1 MPKLPT
7 YLLHWLEEDQVYEL
21 TRNGRA
27 EHRFGRESGSSWFHF
42 LETHTSFAFQGR
54 EGRLSVIK
62 ETRPRGAGYWYAYR
76 TSGRRTVKR
85 YLGNESR
92 VTIARLEEAAGE
104 LSRSVGIGTQIT
116 RERRETEARA
126 SHPTS
131 LLLPKLLPP
140 RLPSSLVERPRL
152 LQRLDA
158 ALERKLTLLV
168 APAGFGK
175 TTVVNQ
181 WMNHRRAH
189 HRPRPFAWV
198 SLDSGDNDLYRFWR
212 YVIAACQTFQE
223 NLGQTALASLSESL
237 QPPFTSPPLE
247 TSLTLL
253 LNDIA
258 QQVQGGLL
266 VLDDYHVIEEPAVH
280 ETLTFFLD
288 HLPPTLCVLLLTRAE
303 PRTLPL
309 LRWRARGE
317 LAELH
322 GVDLRFSPEETA
334 DFVHRAFLVSLSE
347 AALTQLD
354 TSLQGWVA
362 GLRLLTLT
370 LSRQMNSH
378 AVEQALASLDQ
389 HADFSSPYQPL
400 LDYFVMEILDVQPE
414 RLQRFLLQTSVLS
427 RLSGP
432 LCAAVTGEEESTA
445 QLEAIERAG
454 LFLEALDGAGGWY
467 RFHTLFSE
475 AMYREATHRL
485 GEERLRALSLRA
497 SFWYEQHAMA
507 AEAVEAALLAH
518 EFERAASLIEQVNI
532 DGQSSELHTA
542 RRWLEQMP
550 EAMLQAH
557 PLLCWLVALSLLAP
571 QEGDST
577 PATENPRVEALLR
590 MAEEGW
596 LHQDDPSS
604 LGLIPALRA
613 MSAWR
618 SGQFARAMEYAQQAL
633 VRLPS
638 GRQDRRM
645 QQFRGICQFVVGTGY
660 MYKGQFGEAQSCFL
674 EAYEGSLNT
683 GDRHFTGGMLLLVGA
698 CSYALGELH
707 QAHECYQ
714 QALSAGRRQEDRE
727 IIAQALRNLA
737 TISFEWNELAAAEQ
751 QAREAQTLALESE
764 LDLRSSVAF
773 QLALLAHARGQITSA
788 QQQVAALLA
797 RLQTATTPEADLR
810 LPGVLIFSARL
821 ALEVGDLQAANR
833 ILETPGLQEQT
844 EARIFQTRL
853 SLAQGKPREALLQL
867 ERLLPAVQ
875 DRRQAIEIQVL
886 LALAHA
892 ALQEGHGARQWLQ
905 QALSQARAE
914 GFVRIFLS
922 EGEPLVRLLRQLVPT
937 IQEKELRA
945 YAQSILRAFAQ
956 PTEADVSDLA
966 SSSGLL
972 VEPLSMQ
979 EQRVLRL
986 LAAGRSNREI
996 AQELVVSVNTVKDHA
1011 KHLYRKLGVSN
1022 RLQAGVAA
1030 RHLKLI

>member
-7 YLLHWLEEDQVYEL
+7 YLLHWVEEDQVYEL
-21 TRNGRA
+21 TRNGCA
-27 EHRFGRESGSSWFHF
+27 EQRFGREGEPSWFHF
-42 LETHTSFAFQGR
+42 LEIQTSFAFHGR
-54 EGRLSVIK
+54 EGRLSLIK
-62 ETRPRGAGYWYAYR
+62 ETRLRGAGYWYAYR

-85 YLGNESR
+85 YLGGASK
-92 VTIARLEEAAGE
+92 VTVARLEEAAVE
-104 LSRSVGIGTQIT
+104 LNRAVSGTQTT
-116 RERRETEARA
+116 RERRETGEPA

-140 RLPSSLVERPRL
+140 RLPSPLVERPRL
-152 LQRLDA
+152 LERLDA
-158 ALERKLTLLV
+158 ALECKLTLLV
-168 APAGFGK
+168 APAGYGK

-181 WMNHRRAH
+181 WMNNRRAH
-189 HRPRPFAWV
+189 NRSRPLAWV

-212 YVIAACQTFQE
+212 YIIAACQMFQQD
-223 NLGQTALASLSESL
+223 LGQTALASLSESL

-253 LNDIA
+253 LNDLA

-322 GVDLRFSPEETA
+322 GADLRFSPEETA
-334 DFVHRAFLVSLSE
+334 AFVRRAFPVPLSD
-347 AALTQLD
+347 AALKRLD
-354 TSLQGWVA
+354 SSLQGWVA
-362 GLRLLTLT
+362 GLRLVTLT
-370 LSRQMNSH
+370 LSRQANSD
-378 AVEQALASLDQ
+378 AVEQALASLDR
-389 HADFSSPYQPL
+389 HADLSSPYRTL
-400 LDYFVMEILDVQPE
+400 LGYFVTEILDAQPE

-427 RLSGP
+427 RLSSP
-432 LCAAVTGEEESTA
+432 LCAAVTGEEQSTA
-445 QLEAIERAG
+445 QLEAIERGG
-454 LFLEALDGAGGWY
+454 LFVEALDGAGGWY

-475 AMYREATHRL
+475 AMYREAAHRL

-497 SFWYEQHAMA
+497 SFWYERHAMA

-518 EFERAASLIEQVNI
+518 EFERAASLIEQVNM

-550 EAMLQAH
+550 EAVLRAH
-557 PLLCWLVALSLLAP
+557 PLLCWLVALSFLAP
-571 QEGDST
+571 QEEDST

-596 LHQDDPSS
+596 LHQDAPAS
-604 LGLIPALRA
+604 LGLIPAVRA

-633 VRLPS
+633 VRLPDD
-638 GRQDRRM
+638 RQDRRM
-645 QQFRGICQFVVGTGY
+645 QQFRGICLFVVGTGY
-660 MYKGQFGEAQSCFL
+660 MYKGQFAEARPCFL
-674 EAYEGSLNT
+674 EAYEGSLST
-683 GDRHFTGGMLLLVGA
+683 DDRHFTGGMLLLVGA
-698 CSYALGELH
+698 CSYVLGDLH
-707 QAHECYQ
+707 QAQECYQ
-714 QALSAGRRQEDRE
+714 QALAAGRRREDRE

-737 TISFEWNELAAAEQ
+737 NISFEWNELATAEQ
-751 QAREAQTLALESE
+751 QAHEAQTLALESE

-797 RLQTATTPEADLR
+797 RLQTATTPEAALR
-810 LPGVLIFSARL
+810 LPSVLIFSARL

-833 ILETPGLQEQT
+833 MLETPGLQEQI
-844 EARIFQTRL
+844 EARIFQARL
-853 SLAQGKPREALLQL
+853 SLEQGKPREALRQL

-892 ALQEGHGARQWLQ
+892 AFQEGYAARQWLQ
-905 QALSQARAE
+905 QALSQGRAE

-937 IQEKELRA
+937 IQERELRA
-945 YAQSILRAFAQ
+945 SAQSVLRAFAQ
-956 PTEADVSDLA
+956 IDGKQAPGTT
-966 SSSGLL
+966 SSGTLL
-972 VEPLSMQ
+972 VEPLSTQ

-986 LAAGRSNREI
+986 LVAGETNRQI
-996 AQELVVSVNTVKDHA
+996 AQELVVSVNTVKHHL
-1011 KHLYRKLGVSN
+1011 KHLYNKLGVSN
-1022 RLQAGVAA
+1022 RLQASEAA
-1030 RHLKLI
+1030 RRLKLI

>member
-7 YLLHWLEEDQVYEL
+7 YLLHWVEENQVYEL

-27 EHRFGRESGSSWFHF
+27 EHRFGRESGPSWLHF
-42 LETHTSFAFQGR
+42 LETQASFAFQGR

-62 ETRPRGAGYWYAYR
+62 ETRLRGAGYWYAYR
-76 TSGRRTVKR
+76 TSGRHTVKR
-85 YLGNESR
+85 YLGSASK
-92 VTIARLEEAAGE
+92 VTIARLEEVAGM
-104 LSRSVGIGTQIT
+104 LGRVGGAQTT
-116 RERRETEARA
+116 RARVETRARL

-152 LQRLDA
+152 LERLDA
-158 ALERKLTLLV
+158 ALECKLTLLV
-168 APAGFGK
+168 APAGYGK
-175 TTVVNQ
+175 TTIVNEWIHEFQ
-181 WMNHRRAH
+181 AH
-189 HRPRPFAWV
+189 SQSRPLAWV
-198 SLDSGDNDLYRFWR
+198 SLDRGDNDLYRFWR
-212 YVIAACQTFQE
+212 YVIAACQTFQQG
-223 NLGQTALASLSESL
+223 LGQTALASLSEAL
-237 QPPFTSPPLE
+237 QPPFTPPPLE

-253 LNDIA
+253 LNDLA
-258 QQVQGGLL
+258 QQVQSGLL

-280 ETLTFFLD
+280 ETLTFFLE
-288 HLPPTLCVLLLTRAE
+288 HLPPTLHVLLLTRAE
-303 PRTLPL
+303 PPHLPL
-309 LRWRARGE
+309 LRWRAGGE

-322 GVDLRFSPEETA
+322 GADLRFSLEETA
-334 DFVHRAFLVSLSE
+334 DFVHRAFLVPLSDT
-347 AALTQLD
+347 ALKQLD
-354 TSLQGWVA
+354 ITLQGWVA

-370 LSRQMNSH
+370 LPRQMNSP

-389 HADFSSPYQPL
+389 HADLSSLYQPL
-400 LDYFVMEILDVQPE
+400 LDYFVTEILNAQSE
-414 RLQRFLLQTSVLS
+414 HLQRFLLQTSVLS
-427 RLSGP
+427 RLNGP
-432 LCAAVTGEEESTA
+432 LCVAVSGEEQSTA
-445 QLEAIERAG
+445 RLEAIERAG

-507 AEAVEAALLAH
+507 EEAVEAALLAH
-518 EFERAASLIEQVNI
+518 EFEHAASLIEQMDM
-532 DGQSSELHTA
+532 DGQRFELHTA
-542 RRWLEQMP
+542 RRWLERMP
-550 EAMLQAH
+550 EAVLRTH
-557 PLLCWLVALSLLAP
+557 PLLCWLGALSLLAA

-577 PATENPRVEALLR
+577 PVIENPRVEALLR
-590 MAEEGW
+590 MAEDGW
-596 LHQDDPSS
+596 LHQDDPAS
-604 LGLIPALRA
+604 LGLIPAFRA

-618 SGQFARAMEYAQQAL
+618 SGQFARAMEYAKQAL
-633 VRLPS
+633 ARLPS
-638 GRQDRRM
+638 DGQDRRRE
-645 QQFRGICQFVVGTGY
+645 QFRGICQFVVGTGHMY
-660 MYKGQFGEAQSCFL
+660 MGQFGEARSCLL

-683 GDRHFTGGMLLLVGA
+683 DDRHFTNGMLLLVGA

-714 QALSAGRRQEDRE
+714 QALSAGRKQGDRE

-737 TISFEWNELAAAEQ
+737 NISFEWNELTAAEQ
-751 QAREAQTLALESE
+751 QAHEAHTLALESE
-764 LDLRSSVAF
+764 LDLRSSVSL
-773 QLALLAHARGQITSA
+773 QLALLAHARGRITSA

-833 ILETPGLQEQT
+833 ILATPGMQEQT
-844 EARIFQTRL
+844 EARIFQARL

-875 DRRQAIEIQVL
+875 DRRQVIEIQVL

-892 ALQEGHGARQWLQ
+892 ANQEGHGARQWLQ

-914 GFVRIFLS
+914 GFVRLFLS

-956 PTEADVSDLA
+956 PAEADGSDLA

-972 VEPLSMQ
+972 VEPLSVQ

-1022 RLQAGVAA
+1022 RLQAGAAA
-1030 RHLKLI
+1030 RQLKLI

>member
-7 YLLHWLEEDQVYEL
+7 YLLHWLEENQVYEL

-27 EHRFGRESGSSWFHF
+27 EQRFGREGGPSWFHF
-42 LETHTSFAFQGR
+42 LETRTSFAFHGR
-54 EGRLSVIK
+54 EGRLSLTK
-62 ETRPRGAGYWYAYR
+62 ETRLRGAGYWYAYR
-76 TSGRRTVKR
+76 TSGRRTIKR
-85 YLGNESR
+85 YLGGASK

-104 LSRSVGIGTQIT
+104 LNRAVSGSRTT
-116 RERRETEARA
+116 RKRRETGART

-140 RLPSSLVERPRL
+140 RLPSPLVERPRL
-152 LQRLDA
+152 LERLDA
-158 ALERKLTLLV
+158 ALECKLTLLV
-168 APAGFGK
+168 APAGYGK

-181 WMNHRRAH
+181 WMNDRRAH
-189 HRPRPFAWV
+189 DRSRSLAWV

-212 YVIAACQTFQE
+212 YIIAACQMFQQDV
-223 NLGQTALASLSESL
+223 GQTALASLSESL
-237 QPPFTSPPLE
+237 QPPFTSPPE

-253 LNDIA
+253 LNDLA

-288 HLPPTLCVLLLTRAE
+288 HLPPTFCVLLLTRAE

-334 DFVHRAFLVSLSE
+334 AFVRRAFPVPLSDT
-347 AALTQLD
+347 ALKRLD
-354 TSLQGWVA
+354 SSLQGWVA
-362 GLRLLTLT
+362 GLRLVTLT
-370 LSRQMNSH
+370 LSRQTHSD
-378 AVEQALASLDQ
+378 AVEQALTSLDRR
-389 HADFSSPYQPL
+389 ADHSSPYRTL
-400 LDYFVMEILDVQPE
+400 LDYFVTEILDAQPE

-427 RLSGP
+427 RLSSP
-432 LCAAVTGEEESTA
+432 LCAAVTGEEQSTA
-445 QLEAIERAG
+445 QLEAIERGG

-475 AMYREATHRL
+475 AMYREAAHRL

-497 SFWYEQHAMA
+497 SFWYERHSMA

-518 EFERAASLIEQVNI
+518 EFERAASLIEQVNM

-550 EAMLQAH
+550 EVVLRAH
-557 PLLCWLVALSLLAP
+557 PLLCWLVALSFLAP
-571 QEGDST
+571 QEEDST

-596 LHQDDPSS
+596 LHQDDPAS
-604 LGLIPALRA
+604 LGLIPAVRA
-613 MSAWR
+613 MSAWK

-633 VRLPS
+633 VRLPDD
-638 GRQDRRM
+638 RQDRRV
-645 QQFRGICQFVVGTGY
+645 QQFRGICLFVVGTRY
-660 MYKGQFGEAQSCFL
+660 MYKGQFAEARPCFL

-707 QAHECYQ
+707 QAHEYYQ
-714 QALSAGRRQEDRE
+714 QALAAGRRQEDRE

-737 TISFEWNELAAAEQ
+737 NISFEWNELATAEQ
-751 QAREAQTLALESE
+751 QAHEAQTLALESE

-797 RLQTATTPEADLR
+797 RLQTATTPEAALR
-810 LPGVLIFSARL
+810 LPSVLIFSARL
-821 ALEVGDLQAANR
+821 AMEVGDLQAANR
-833 ILETPGLQEQT
+833 ILETPGLREQT
-844 EARIFQTRL
+844 EARIFQARL

-867 ERLLPAVQ
+867 ERLLPAIQ
-875 DRRQAIEIQVL
+875 DRRQSIEVRVL

-892 ALQEGHGARQWLQ
+892 AHQEGHEARQWLQ

-937 IQEKELRA
+937 IQERELRI
-945 YAQSILRAFAQ
+945 YAQSVLRAFAQ
-956 PTEADVSDLA
+956 IDGKQTPGTTSSNTLLA
-966 SSSGLL
+966 
-972 VEPLSMQ
+972 EPLSTQ

-986 LAAGRSNREI
+986 LVAGETNRQI
-996 AQELVVSVNTVKDHA
+996 AQELVVSVNTVKDHV
-1011 KHLYRKLGVSN
+1011 KHLYNKLGVSN
-1022 RLQAGVAA
+1022 RLQASEAA
-1030 RHLKLI
+1030 RRLNLI